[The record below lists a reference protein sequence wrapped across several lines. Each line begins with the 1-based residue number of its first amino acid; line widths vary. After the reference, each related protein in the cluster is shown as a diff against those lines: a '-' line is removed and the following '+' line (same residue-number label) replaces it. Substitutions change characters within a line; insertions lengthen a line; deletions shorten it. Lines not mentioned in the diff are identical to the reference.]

1 MPSSDTKDTDAR
13 LLACVVNLSRDSSP
27 GSSSESSMKIGKDR
41 IRSRQTGADLVARIL
56 EAQGVTHA
64 FGIPGAKIDKVFDA
78 LVDSKIKTVVCR
90 HEQNAAFIAGGIG
103 RMTGKAGVVITTS
116 GPGVSN
122 LTTGL
127 ATASTE
133 GDPVVALGGAVATT
147 ESLKRVHQTLD
158 AVSILKPVTKFSA
171 TVGTAYQLNEV
182 LINAFRA
189 AESGRP
195 GAAYV
200 NLPKDIMAATVE
212 HEVLAPPRFSGPGP
226 ADGAAMEEA
235 ARLIGAAD
243 NPVVLL
249 GLLASKPVNAAAVQ
263 EFVGWSNL
271 PVVGTFQ
278 SAGALGAHLLEQFG
292 GRVGQLANQPADR
305 LLDSADL
312 VITIGYDPVEYPPSE
327 WNRSSFR
334 KLIHVDVVR
343 SDLDN
348 CYRPTVELQGDIAAT
363 LKALALQLKG
373 RRDVG
378 LSENILRQIISH
390 RDELAR
396 ESARLGGTP
405 IHPMRLVHELQPF
418 LSTDITLCLDM
429 GSFHLWMARHLYS
442 FKPRQILITN
452 GQQTLGV
459 ALPWAIAASIV
470 RPGEKVLS
478 ISGDGGFLFSAME
491 LETAVRLKANIVH
504 MVWVDGT
511 YDMVR
516 VQEMLKYGRKSG
528 VDFGPVDLVKYAE
541 AFGATGLMIRS
552 PEEIT
557 PVLKRALNHRG
568 GPVLIGVHVDY
579 RDNHKIFEMVNED
592 SFH

>member
-1 MPSSDTKDTDAR
+1 
-13 LLACVVNLSRDSSP
+13 
-27 GSSSESSMKIGKDR
+27 MKIPNDR
-41 IRSRQTGADLVARIL
+41 TKSPQTGARLVVRAL
-56 EAQGVTHA
+56 EAQGVTHV
-64 FGIPGAKIDKVFDA
+64 FGIPGAKIDTVFDA

-103 RMTGKAGVVITTS
+103 RMTGKAGVVIATS

-127 ATASTE
+127 ATANSE
-133 GDPVVALGGAVATT
+133 GDPVVALGGAVATAET
-147 ESLKRVHQTLD
+147 LKQVHQTMD
-158 AVSILKPVTKFSA
+158 AISILKPVTKFSA
-171 TVGTAYQLNEV
+171 TVGAADQLNEV

-189 AESGRP
+189 AEFGRP

-200 NLPKDIMAATVE
+200 NLPKDIMAAPVA
-212 HEVLAPPRFSGPGP
+212 HDVLAPPAFTGPGP
-226 ADGAAMEEA
+226 ADSAAIKEA
-235 ARLIGAAD
+235 ARLIDAAE

-263 EFVGWSNL
+263 EFVGQNNL

-278 SAGALGAHLLEQFG
+278 SAGALGAHLLQQFG
-292 GRVGQLANQPADR
+292 GRVGQLANQPADQ

-312 VITIGYDPVEYPPSE
+312 VITIGYDPIEYAPSE
-327 WNRSSFR
+327 WNRSSSR
-334 KLIHVDVVR
+334 KLIHVDVVPAE
-343 SDLDN
+343 LDN
-348 CYRPTVELQGDIAAT
+348 SYRPIVELQGNIAAT
-363 LKALALQLKG
+363 LRVLTRQLKN
-373 RRDVG
+373 RRRVG
-378 LSENILRQIISH
+378 LSESILRLITSH
-390 RDELAR
+390 REELAR

-429 GSFHLWMARHLYS
+429 GSFHLWLARHLYS

-478 ISGDGGFLFSAME
+478 ICGDGGFLFSAAE
-491 LETAVRLKANIVH
+491 LETAVRLRQNIVH
-504 MVWVDGT
+504 MVWIDGT
-511 YDMVR
+511 YDMVG
-516 VQEMLKYGRKSG
+516 VQEMAKYGRKSG
-528 VDFGPVDLVKYAE
+528 ISFGPVDVVKFAE
-541 AFGATGLMIRS
+541 AFGATGMMIRS

-557 PVLKRALNHRG
+557 PVLKRALDHRH
-568 GPVLIGVHVDY
+568 GPVVVGVHVDY
-579 RDNHKIFEMVNED
+579 SDNHKLFEMVNED